1 MKYVLDTNVIS
12 ALMKGEPNVIERLQ
26 SIARPDVS
34 MPQPVVAE
42 IEYGLQRLP
51 RSKRRDALA
60 SRFELLKAEI
70 QRVAW
75 SDDVS
80 VAFGAIKALL
90 ERRGERIEDFDA
102 AVAAHAVANG
112 CILVTANMKHLI
124 RVPDAEIEDW
134 SLKDTHP

>member
-12 ALMKGEPNVIERLQ
+12 ALMKGERNVIDRLQ
-26 SIARPDVS
+26 SIARSDVS

-51 RSKRRDALA
+51 RSKRKDALT

-80 VAFGAIKALL
+80 EAFGAIKALL
-90 ERRGERIEDFDA
+90 ERKGERIEDFDA

-112 CILVTANMKHLI
+112 CVLVTANVKRLI
-124 RVPDAEIEDW
+124 RVPDVEIEDW
-134 SLKDTHP
+134 LLKEAPP